1 MSIFWEIFSGLPQ
14 QGPGSDEATRDA
26 LRAVGPLP
34 VGARIL
40 DVGCGTGRQTLVLAQ
55 GTQGHITAVDI
66 HGPFLEELRR
76 QADAAG
82 LGERIT
88 ALQASMSELDFPD
101 ESFDLIWSE
110 GAAYIMGFR
119 AALTAWRRLLR
130 HGGFLVVTEVSW
142 LVDDLPEE
150 LRAYWAAN
158 YPAITSI
165 EGNLQKI
172 TDAGYRTCKHFV
184 LPESAW
190 WDGYYVPLEARVRAL
205 RQKYAGDSEAEAELD
220 ETEKEIDFYRRYSH
234 AYGYVFYVMQKSA

>member
-14 QGPGSDEATRDA
+14 QGPGSNPATREA
-26 LRAVGPLP
+26 LSAVEPLP
-34 VGARIL
+34 AGVRIL
-40 DVGCGTGRQTLVLAQ
+40 DVGCGTGRQTLALAR
-55 GTQGHITAVDI
+55 GTQGHVTAVDI
-66 HGPFLEELRR
+66 HGPFLEELCR

-82 LGERIT
+82 FGARIT
-88 ALQASMSELDFPD
+88 TRQASMTELDFPD

-119 AALTAWRRLLR
+119 EALMAWRRLLR
-130 HGGFLVVTEVSW
+130 PGGFLAVTEVSW
-142 LVDDLPEE
+142 LVEDLPEE

-165 EGNLQKI
+165 EGNVQKI
-172 TDAGYRTCKHFV
+172 AEAGYYVRKRFV

-190 WDGYYVPLEARVRAL
+190 WEGYYVPLEARVRAL
-205 RQKYAGDSEAEAELD
+205 RQKYSGDSEAEAELD

-234 AYGYVFYVMQKSA
+234 AYGYVFYVMQKSK